1 MSEVTEDSEYFERRA
16 EAEIAAAQAA
26 THAAV
31 VRAHYELAGHYLDL
45 VHNPDA
51 HAADSASTTE
61 SAPAAGPS
69 TRLMVPSAAG
79 TSRVSSASSFSR
91 AVRRRA
97 GRGEGRKSFHKGV
110 STVGL

>member
-45 VHNPDA
+45 AHNPDA
-51 HAADSASTTE
+51 HTAEAAADRDLG
-61 SAPAAGPS
+61 APA
-69 TRLMVPSAAG
+69 G
-79 TSRVSSASSFSR
+79 TL
-91 AVRRRA
+91 
-97 GRGEGRKSFHKGV
+97 
-110 STVGL
+110 GLHIIGARPHA